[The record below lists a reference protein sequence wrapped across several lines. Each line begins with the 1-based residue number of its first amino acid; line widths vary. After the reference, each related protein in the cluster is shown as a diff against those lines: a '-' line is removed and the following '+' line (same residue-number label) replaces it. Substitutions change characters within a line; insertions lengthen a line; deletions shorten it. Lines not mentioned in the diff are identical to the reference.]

1 MDGDLFT
8 DEISLLTYSTDASV
22 YRETPL
28 AVTRPRNANDIKKLI
43 QFAREN
49 RTSLIPRTAGTSLAG
64 QVVGNGIIVDVSKY
78 MTEILE
84 INTNEHYVIV
94 QPGVVLDELNK
105 KLSVHG
111 LVFGPETS
119 TSTRCMIGGMVGNN
133 SCGSHSLIYGS
144 TRDHLLEVKCILSDG
159 SDIEFKSI
167 GKEEFIKKCEG
178 EKLENRIY
186 QNIYNSLSNIEVQ
199 NEIRAQYPDK
209 EIERRNTGYA
219 IDLLLET
226 QPFFED
232 NEPFNFCKL
241 IAGSEGTLAFITEIK
256 LNLVPLP
263 PKEKAVICVHFKTL
277 EEALQANII
286 ALKYFP
292 DAIELI
298 DDILLDCTKDNIAQF
313 KNRDF
318 VKGNPAAILI
328 IEFAKDSVEEIK
340 TIAAKLEK
348 ELTENSFGYYFP
360 ILFNDE
366 INKVWSLRKAGLGLM
381 ANYPGSRK
389 PLTVVE
395 DTAVNPKV
403 LPQYIA
409 EFKTILSKYNL
420 ECAFNGHIAT
430 GELHIKPVLNLKD
443 PEDLKLFRILATEI
457 AKLVKKHKGSLS
469 GEHGDGRLRG
479 EFIPFMIGEKNY
491 QLIKEIKSVWDP
503 ETILNPGKIID
514 APLMDTSLRFDSSR
528 IIKPIKTYF
537 DFSKNL
543 GIYGAAEQCNGSAD
557 CRKSE
562 IIGGLMCPSYMATK
576 NENSTTRARANIL
589 REFLANS
596 TKENPFNHKE
606 IYEVMDLCLSCKGCK
621 SECPSNVDIT
631 KLKAE
636 FLQHYYESNGI
647 PLRTKII
654 ANLPKLNQFASNFT
668 SIFNFFQ
675 SNKFISNLLMK
686 SLGFSTKRRFLKIHK
701 FTLQSWAARNLESIN
716 PTKDIKGKVLFF
728 IDEFTNFNDVEVG
741 IKAIKSLTILGF
753 QVEIAPIKISART
766 YLSKGLLKKSKEI
779 VNQNLVALKEK
790 VNEDLP
796 LIGIE
801 PSCILSLRDE
811 YLSLAN
817 EENLIFAE
825 NLAKNSFIIDEFLE
839 KEILKG
845 TIKKEQ
851 FTKEQC
857 KIKLHGHCHQKAI
870 SSVKPSIIML
880 AIPENFEVEEIK
892 SGCCGMGGAFGYEK
906 EHYDVSMAVGELVL
920 FPEVR
925 KPNDEFVIATPG
937 TICRQQIK
945 DGTGK
950 TAYHP
955 IELFYNALNK

>member
-1 MDGDLFT
+1 MEGDLFT
-8 DEISLLTYSTDASV
+8 DEISLLAYSTDASV
-22 YRETPL
+22 YREIPL
-28 AVTRPRNANDIKKLI
+28 AVTRPRNPNDVKKLI

-49 RTSLIPRTAGTSLAG
+49 KTSIIPRTAGTSLAG

-84 INTNEHYVIV
+84 INVENHFIRL

-105 KLSVHG
+105 KLAIHG
-111 LVFGPETS
+111 LFFGPETS

-144 TRDHLLEVKCILSDG
+144 TRDHLLEAKCILSDG
-159 SDIEFKSI
+159 SDIEFKNI
-167 GKEEFIKKCEG
+167 DKEEFINICEG
-178 EKLENRIY
+178 EKLENKIY
-186 QNIYNSLSNIEVQ
+186 QNIQNSLSKIDVQ

-219 IDLLLET
+219 IDLLIET
-226 QPFFED
+226 QPFSEN

-277 EEALQANII
+277 EEALQANIL
-286 ALKYFP
+286 ALNFKP

-298 DDILLDCTKDNIAQF
+298 DDILLDCTKDNITQF

-340 TIAAKLEK
+340 SIAAILEK
-348 ELTENSFGYYFP
+348 ELTKNSFGYYFP

-403 LPQYIA
+403 LPEYIA
-409 EFKTILSKYNL
+409 EFKLILKKYHL

-430 GELHIKPVLNLKD
+430 GELHIKPILNLKD

-457 AKLVKKHKGSLS
+457 AKLVKKYKGSLS

-503 ETILNPGKIID
+503 DSIFNPGKIIET
-514 APLMDTSLRFDSSR
+514 PLMDSSLRFDSSKE
-528 IIKPIKTYF
+528 IKPIKTHF
-537 DFSKNL
+537 DFSRNM

-636 FLQHYYESNGI
+636 FLQHYYDANGI
-647 PLRTKII
+647 QLRTRII

-675 SNKFISNLLMK
+675 SNHTISNLLMK

-701 FTLQSWAARNLESIN
+701 FTLRNWAKKNLAPLN
-716 PTKDIKGKVLFF
+716 PTANLKGKILFF

-741 IKAIKSLTILGF
+741 IKAINSLTILGY

-766 YLSKGLLKKSKEI
+766 YLSKGFLKKSKRI
-779 VNQNLVALKEK
+779 INGNLASLKELVK
-790 VNEDLP
+790 EDLP

-801 PSCILSLRDE
+801 PSCILSMRDE
-811 YLSLAN
+811 YLSLASK
-817 EENLIFAE
+817 ENLKFAE
-825 NLAKNSFIIDEFLE
+825 ELAKNSFIIDEFLE
-839 KEILKG
+839 KEILNG
-845 TIKKEQ
+845 RIIKEQ
-851 FTKEQC
+851 FTKERI

-880 AIPENFEVEEIK
+880 TIPENYEVEEIK

-906 EHYDVSMAVGELVL
+906 EHYEVSMAVGELVL

-925 KPNDEFVIATPG
+925 KADNEFIIATPG

-950 TAYHP
+950 TAFHP
-955 IELFYNALNK
+955 IELFYNALLK